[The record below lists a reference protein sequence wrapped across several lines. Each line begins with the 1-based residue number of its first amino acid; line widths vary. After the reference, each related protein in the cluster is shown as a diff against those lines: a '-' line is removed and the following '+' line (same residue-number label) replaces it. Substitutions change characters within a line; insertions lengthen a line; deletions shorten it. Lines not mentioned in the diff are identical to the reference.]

1 MTCFTLIQ
9 RGKMFSGLNDNDVAI
24 SNGGYYS
31 FSDYPNWILYILFI
45 RLVTVTKNSTM
56 KTFILQHIQSTF

>member
-1 MTCFTLIQ
+1 
-9 RGKMFSGLNDNDVAI
+9 MFSGLNDNDVAI

-31 FSDYPNWILYILFI
+31 FSDYPNWVLYILFI